1 MCAIN
6 GFTFQNKDLIQE
18 MNLVTKHRGPDATGF
33 FLSEGI
39 SFGHNR
45 LSIIDVREVS
55 NQPMKSDDER
65 YVIIY
70 NGEIYNFKEIKEDLS
85 EFKFNTESDTEVILK
100 GYQKFGLDIFSK
112 MNGMYSIAIWDNHKK
127 ELILARDPQGIK
139 PLYYTLDKN
148 NNLIFSS
155 EIKAILKHDI
165 EKTLDR
171 DAFYIYMSI
180 YYVPAPLTMFKDIF
194 KLEPGN
200 VLIFSD
206 GVMKKKEII
215 YQKSSKT
222 ISKLEDLI
230 DDSVKRQLISDRPV
244 GIFLSGGIDS
254 SIILDSTSRIHK
266 KINTFSASFDLG
278 DKEKG
283 KKFNEDSVLAKK
295 VAELYGSEHNEI
307 KITLD
312 DVANNLQKVIR
323 EMDEPVA
330 NPTIVPMYL
339 LSKFAKEKVDVVLGG
354 DGGDELFGG
363 YERYRL
369 SYISDWYQKITPNF
383 IRKFLSKYFSV
394 FKKLNK
400 QGIEKYKLFHFQKDK
415 VINQVI
421 KDKSFINSDRSVFFK
436 NYFLQYK
443 NFTENFLLADQYVWL
458 IDESLIRSDKICML
472 NSLENRVPLLD
483 LELSEFAH
491 SVPVYKKVDFFNKKK
506 ILKKAF
512 SKRIPKFILKQ
523 PKRGWFSPGAKW
535 IRDEKIL
542 KMFRE
547 VLSKDYNKEA
557 SDIFNWPEIEKVL
570 EKHVSGEV
578 YNREVLWTIFVFQLW
593 YKEYFNH

>member
-1 MCAIN
+1 
-6 GFTFQNKDLIQE
+6 
-18 MNLVTKHRGPDATGF
+18 
-33 FLSEGI
+33 
-39 SFGHNR
+39 
-45 LSIIDVREVS
+45 
-55 NQPMKSDDER
+55 
-65 YVIIY
+65 
-70 NGEIYNFKEIKEDLS
+70 
-85 EFKFNTESDTEVILK
+85 
-100 GYQKFGLDIFSK
+100 
-112 MNGMYSIAIWDNHKK
+112 
-127 ELILARDPQGIK
+127 
-139 PLYYTLDKN
+139 
-148 NNLIFSS
+148 
-155 EIKAILKHDI
+155 
-165 EKTLDR
+165 
-171 DAFYIYMSI
+171 
-180 YYVPAPLTMFKDIF
+180 
-194 KLEPGN
+194 
-200 VLIFSD
+200 
-206 GVMKKKEII
+206 
-215 YQKSSKT
+215 
-222 ISKLEDLI
+222 
-230 DDSVKRQLISDRPV
+230 
-244 GIFLSGGIDS
+244 
-254 SIILDSTSRIHK
+254 
-266 KINTFSASFDLG
+266 
-278 DKEKG
+278 
-283 KKFNEDSVLAKK
+283 
-295 VAELYGSEHNEI
+295 
-307 KITLD
+307 
-312 DVANNLQKVIR
+312 
-323 EMDEPVA
+323 
-330 NPTIVPMYL
+330 MYL